1 MKLNE
6 KQLKLNRR
14 IVKLV
19 SKLNFI
25 CQIEIFLLFLEQKSK
40 PADNDDEDS
49 DAEDPKTHVHDD
61 EL

>member
-1 MKLNE
+1 
-6 KQLKLNRR
+6 
-14 IVKLV
+14 VKLV